1 MDRIITENDL
11 LLFHYKEVEPE
22 IHNHISAHISINP
35 KLQYYLKLL
44 SEIDNCLNSEL
55 KPPSKTTISIILE
68 ESLHQENP
76 TF

>member
-22 IHNHISAHISINP
+22 IHNHILAQISNNP
-35 KLQYYLKLL
+35 QWQDYLKLL
-44 SEIDNCLNSEL
+44 SEIDNCLESSNNI
-55 KPPSKTTISIILE
+55 PSNTTISIILE

>member
-1 MDRIITENDL
+1 MARIITENDL

-22 IHNHISAHISINP
+22 FHNHILAQISYNP
-35 KLQYYLKLL
+35 QWQDYLKLL
-44 SEIDNCLNSEL
+44 SDIDNCLNTESNT
-55 KPPSKTTISIILE
+55 PSKTTISIILE

>member
-22 IHNHISAHISINP
+22 IHNHIVAQIPCNS
-35 KLQYYLKLL
+35 QWQDYLKLL
-44 SEIDNCLNSEL
+44 SDIDNCLNLDS
-55 KPPSKTTISIILE
+55 KSPSKTTISIILE